1 MKSIFRMTVESWF
14 LVNVHLFI
22 SGERR
27 RSFMTVMRVSWNPFY
42 DLTVPILSPAS
53 LTAGLLTMQSLFTIF
68 SILRLGRS
76 SCRLFGDTGQ
86 KVSLLQK
93 LG

>member
-14 LVNVHLFI
+14 LVNVHLLI

-27 RSFMTVMRVSWNPFY
+27 RSSMTVMRVSWKAFY

-53 LTAGLLTMQSLFTIF
+53 LTARLAGLLTMQSLFTIF
-68 SILRLGRS
+68 SILRLDHS
-76 SCRLFGDTGQ
+76 S
-86 KVSLLQK
+86 
-93 LG
+93 

>member
-27 RSFMTVMRVSWNPFY
+27 RSSMTVMRVSWKAFY
-42 DLTVPILSPAS
+42 DLTVPILFPAS
-53 LTAGLLTMQSLFTIF
+53 LTARLAGLLTMQSLFTIF
-68 SILRLGRS
+68 SGITRPHATATLTLRAR
-76 SCRLFGDTGQ
+76 TG
-86 KVSLLQK
+86 
-93 LG
+93 